1 MKDKHLTDKEIFS
14 IIIEPEASERETY
27 SHLEKC
33 ALCQKRFNK
42 IKAFTGVFHEYVEQG
57 DMNWTEEKQKI
68 LASISEQDRPSFL
81 RWKWA
86 TAFTFA
92 CLILVSV
99 FLFKQFYYNNEVLIS
114 ERDLLEEIQIVT
126 DFKGNVEFSQS
137 ILYLSGYEPEE
148 SNSFLNLFLPMEEDY
163 NEKEDFT
170 DDIFGIT
177 AFKRSIHA

>member
-1 MKDKHLTDKEIFS
+1 
-14 IIIEPEASERETY
+14 
-27 SHLEKC
+27 
-33 ALCQKRFNK
+33 
-42 IKAFTGVFHEYVEQG
+42 
-57 DMNWTEEKQKI
+57 
-68 LASISEQDRPSFL
+68 
-81 RWKWA
+81 
-86 TAFTFA
+86 
-92 CLILVSV
+92 
-99 FLFKQFYYNNEVLIS
+99 LFKQFYYNNEVLIS